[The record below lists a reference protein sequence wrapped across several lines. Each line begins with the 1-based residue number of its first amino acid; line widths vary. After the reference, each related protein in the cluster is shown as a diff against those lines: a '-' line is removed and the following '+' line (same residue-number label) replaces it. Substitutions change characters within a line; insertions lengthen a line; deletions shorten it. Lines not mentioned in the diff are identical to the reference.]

1 MANGIS
7 LHIGLNRVDPAKYGG
22 WNGQLNA
29 CENDARDM
37 AEIARKTGFEDRT
50 MLLTEDGTVENVTAE
65 LARAARILTPGDI
78 FLLTYSG
85 HGGQVPDK
93 NGPDDETD
101 RLDETL
107 VLYDRQ
113 FIDDE
118 LYKEF
123 GAFAEGVRISA
134 YFDCCHSETAVRAV
148 QQILTSDAMEEQY
161 QTRDPNRIEVTSRVM
176 PPEEQ
181 RAAYRRDKELYDSI
195 QRDIP
200 AKDTL
205 DLPASVLLI
214 SACADNQLAA
224 DGWEN
229 GLFTGTLREVW
240 GEGKFTG
247 GHKAF
252 QLAILRRMP
261 PNQSPGLFVT
271 GSANDEFLRQRPF
284 TV

>member
-181 RAAYRRDKELYDSI
+181 RTAYRRDKELYDSI

>member
-1 MANGIS
+1 MAHGMS
-7 LHIGLNRVDPAKYGG
+7 LHIALNRVDPAKYGG
-22 WNGQLNA
+22 WDGKLNA

-37 AEIARKTGFEDRT
+37 EEIARNAGFVDR
-50 MLLTEDGTVENVTAE
+50 MILLTAEATVDNVTAE
-65 LARAARILTPGDI
+65 LRKAARILKAGDI
-78 FLLTYSG
+78 LLLTYSG
-85 HGGQVPDK
+85 HGGQVPDR
-93 NGPDDETD
+93 NGPEDEPD

-107 VLYDRQ
+107 VLYDRE

-123 GAFAEGVRISA
+123 EAFAEGVRISA

-148 QQILTSDAMEEQY
+148 RNLLTSDAMEEQY
-161 QTRDPNRIEVTSRVM
+161 QTRDPDQIEVTSRIM
-176 PPEEQ
+176 PPDTQ
-181 RAAYRRDKELYDSI
+181 REAYERDRTLYDTI
-195 QRDIP
+195 QRNLQP
-200 AKDTL
+200 KDTL

-240 GEGKFTG
+240 AEGKFTG
-247 GHKAF
+247 GHKSF
-252 QLAILRRMP
+252 HREILRRMP

-271 GSANDEFLRQRPF
+271 GSANNEFLQQRPF

>member
-22 WNGQLNA
+22 WDGKLNA

-37 AEIARKTGFEDRT
+37 EQIARNAGYGDRT
-50 MLLTEDGTVENVTAE
+50 MLLTADGTVDNVTAE
-65 LARAARILTPGDI
+65 LRRAARVLTPGDI
-78 FLLTYSG
+78 LLLTYSG

-93 NGPDDETD
+93 NGPEDEPD

-107 VLYDRQ
+107 VFYDRE

-123 GAFAEGVRISA
+123 EAFAEGVRISA
-134 YFDCCHSETAVRAV
+134 YFDCCHSESAVKAVRN
-148 QQILTSDAMEEQY
+148 ILTPDAMEEQY
-161 QTRDPNRIEVTSRVM
+161 QTRDPDHIEVTSRVM
-176 PPEEQ
+176 PPDTQHE
-181 RAAYRRDKELYDSI
+181 AYARDKTLYDTI
-195 QRDIP
+195 QRNLNP
-200 AKDTL
+200 KDTL
-205 DLPASVLLI
+205 ELAASVLLI

-240 GEGKFTG
+240 SEGKFTG
-247 GHKAF
+247 GHKSF
-252 QLAILRRMP
+252 QREILRRMP

-271 GSANDEFLRQRPF
+271 GSANNEFLQQRPF

>member
-1 MANGIS
+1 MGNGIS
-7 LHIGLNRVDPAKYGG
+7 LHIGLNRVDPTRYGG
-22 WNGQLNA
+22 WDGKLMA

-37 AEIARKTGFEDRT
+37 EQIARNAGFDNRT
-50 MLLTEDGTVENVTAE
+50 MLLTADATVDNVTAE
-65 LARAARILTPGDI
+65 LRQAARVLTPGDI
-78 FLLTYSG
+78 LLLTYSG

-93 NGPDDETD
+93 NGPEDESD

-107 VLYDRQ
+107 VFYDRE

-123 GAFAEGVRISA
+123 EAFAPGVRISA
-134 YFDCCHSETAVRAV
+134 YFDCCHSETAVKAMRRL
-148 QQILTSDAMEEQY
+148 LTPDAMEEQY
-161 QTRDPNRIEVTSRVM
+161 QTRDPDHIEVTSRVM
-176 PPEEQ
+176 PPDVQ
-181 RAAYRRDKELYDSI
+181 RETYARDKTLYDTI
-195 QRDIP
+195 QQNLDP
-200 AKDTL
+200 KDTVEL
-205 DLPASVLLI
+205 AASVLLI

-247 GHKAF
+247 GHKSF
-252 QLAILRRMP
+252 QREILRRMP

-271 GSANDEFLRQRPF
+271 GSANNEFLQQRPF